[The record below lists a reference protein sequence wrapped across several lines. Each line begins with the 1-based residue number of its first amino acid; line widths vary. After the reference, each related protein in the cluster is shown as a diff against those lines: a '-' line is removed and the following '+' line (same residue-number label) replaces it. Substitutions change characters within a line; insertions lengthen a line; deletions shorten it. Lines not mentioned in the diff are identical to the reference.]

1 MPACG
6 PAPPGPAAAAPDVI
20 FVAQEN
26 SAMNPAKLSAIFA
39 MLAAAGIA
47 SGQAPAPDIGDGYL
61 CCNMRT
67 DGAWISDSNY
77 ASSSKT
83 IIPAGTPVGY
93 GGMNG
98 YAVAVDVQG
107 KRQSLGN
114 DYSRDLKMEDF
125 ARRYIVKK
133 DPKPKIAAAAPK
145 VRTAIHSMRIT
156 KGMTRDQV
164 LIAMGYPISS
174 YNPHMDAPMWKYWL
188 STRAPFTVVFNGQ
201 GRVARVET
209 DPDTLVQVYL
219 E

>member
-1 MPACG
+1 
-6 PAPPGPAAAAPDVI
+6 
-20 FVAQEN
+20 
-26 SAMNPAKLSAIFA
+26 MNPATLSARPAKHATLAVLA
-39 MLAAAGIA
+39 MVAILTF
-47 SGQAPAPDIGDGYL
+47 SGTANAQATAPDIEDGYL

-67 DGAWISDSNY
+67 DGSWISDSNY

-83 IIPAGTPVGY
+83 IIPAGTKVGY

-98 YAVAVDVQG
+98 YGVTVDIDG
-107 KRQSLGN
+107 KRQTLGN

-145 VRTAIHSMRIT
+145 IRTAISSMRIT

-164 LIAMGYPISS
+164 LMAMGYPISS

-188 STRAPFTVVFNGQ
+188 STRAPFTVVFNGE
-201 GRVARVET
+201 GRVLRVET
-209 DPDTLVQVYL
+209 DADTLVQVYL
-219 E
+219 Q

>member
-1 MPACG
+1 
-6 PAPPGPAAAAPDVI
+6 
-20 FVAQEN
+20 
-26 SAMNPAKLSAIFA
+26 MNPARHFAILA

-47 SGQAPAPDIGDGYL
+47 SGQTPAPDIGDGYL

-93 GGMNG
+93 GGMSG
-98 YAVAVDVQG
+98 YAVAVDING

-125 ARRYIVKK
+125 ARRYIVKR
-133 DPKPKIAAAAPK
+133 DPRPKIAAAAPK
-145 VRTAIHSMRIT
+145 VRKAISSMRIT

-164 LIAMGYPISS
+164 LMAMGYPISS
-174 YNPHMDAPMWKYWL
+174 YNPQMDAPMWKYWL

-201 GRVARVET
+201 GQVVRVET
-209 DPDTLVQVYL
+209 DADTLMSVYL
-219 E
+219 Q